1 MKRPPESFK
10 PSALR
15 PISRRKFLTETA
27 GAAALTV
34 SSRSAVTS
42 VFGQT
47 SASAERSPAATLR
60 VNAAQSV
67 STFDPDKSLCS
78 SMDILSREG
87 IEKVYT
93 PEIVKVCLSAGYGAI
108 SYRLHTPETIDYW
121 HWNSAGQWSDPEK
134 RQGYFIG
141 NSEPAGLLRDSFGYS
156 LPHRG
161 CTHDG
166 GTNRGYSRL
175 TDGNPATFWKS
186 NPYLTS
192 HFTGEDDSLHPQWI
206 IIDFGRPQNV
216 NAIRIDWCEPSAR
229 EYEVQY
235 WTGDDPMNWEEPAM
249 DSTGQ
254 GGEYLP
260 VGMQANGRWNLFP
273 YGLIRDGKG
282 GRETR
287 RLAEYPMPLRYVRVV
302 MTRSSNRPGPH
313 GSDDVRHR
321 VGYAIYEVYAGVLE
335 NGVFTDA
342 VKHAPDGKAQT
353 ATYCSS
359 TDPWHTANDL
369 NPRGDQTG
377 LDLFFTSGITNNLP
391 AIIPVAVIFS
401 IPEDAAAQMA
411 FLRKRGYPIA
421 WVEMGEEADGQYYMP
436 EDYAAL
442 YLQFAGAIHKIDP
455 TLKLG
460 GPVFQGINQDVS
472 VWPDAQGRTSWFG
485 RFYDYLKSH
494 GHQAD
499 LTFASFEIYPY
510 DACAMSWDDLFRCRE
525 LTQTCLRSFWQN
537 GLPKDVP
544 LMNSESNLCGSL
556 SRYMS
561 DIFSALW
568 LADNV
573 GSFFEEGGA
582 IYVHSPIQPG
592 PLEHGCQG
600 WATWGNSIWNK
611 QGHVTAY
618 TAFYHASRLINLE
631 WVRHGSGPHH
641 LYPVNG
647 TIQDSR
653 GRNLIT
659 AYAVHRPDNEWALM
673 LINKDQEN
681 AHGVNVVFEE
691 GTGGR
696 TGYFAGPV
704 RFVTYGSEQY
714 VWHGETAQ
722 AHADPDDPPRVATVT
737 AGKGAAITLPKAS
750 VSVIRGEVTGLSL

>member
-1 MKRPPESFK
+1 
-10 PSALR
+10 
-15 PISRRKFLTETA
+15 
-27 GAAALTV
+27 
-34 SSRSAVTS
+34 
-42 VFGQT
+42 
-47 SASAERSPAATLR
+47 
-60 VNAAQSV
+60 
-67 STFDPDKSLCS
+67 
-78 SMDILSREG
+78 MDILSREW
-87 IEKVYT
+87 IEQVYT
-93 PEIVKVCLSAGYGAI
+93 PEIVKVCLSGGYGAI

-121 HWNSAGQWSDPEK
+121 HWNSAGQWSNPEK
-134 RQGYFIG
+134 RQGYFTG
-141 NSEPAGLLRDSFGYS
+141 NSEPAAPLRDSFGYS

-161 CTHDG
+161 CTHNG
-166 GTNRGYSRL
+166 GTDRGYSRL

-216 NAIRIDWCEPSAR
+216 NAIRIDWSEPSAR

-235 WTGDDPMNWEEPAM
+235 WTGGDPMSWEELGLGSVGP
-249 DSTGQ
+249 DGQ
-254 GGEYLP
+254 YIG

-273 YGLIRDGKG
+273 QGLVADGKG
-282 GRETR
+282 GTETR
-287 RLAEYPMPLRYVRVV
+287 TLCEYPMPVRYVRVV
-302 MTRSSNRPGPH
+302 MTQSSNRPGPH

-321 VGYAIYEVYAGVLE
+321 TGYAIYEVYAGVLE

-342 VKHAPDGKAQT
+342 VKHAPDRKAQT

-359 TDPWHTANDL
+359 TDPWHTAEDL

-391 AIIPVAVIFS
+391 AIIPVAVIYS

-411 FLRKRGYPIA
+411 YLRKRGYPIA

-442 YLQFAGAIHKIDP
+442 YIQFADAIHKIDP
-455 TLKLG
+455 TVKLG

-510 DACAMSWDDLFRCRE
+510 DACTMRWDDLFRCRE
-525 LTQTCLRSFWQN
+525 ITKTCLRSFWQN

-544 LMNSESNLCGSL
+544 LMNSESNLSGSL
-556 SRYMS
+556 SRYMC

-631 WVRHGSGPHH
+631 WAHHGSGPHH
-641 LYPVNG
+641 LYPVNVG
-647 TIQDSR
+647 IQDSH
-653 GRNLIT
+653 GRDLVT
-659 AYAVHRPDNEWALM
+659 AYALHRPDNEWAVL

-681 AHGVNVVFEE
+681 AHAVDVVFAE
-691 GTGGR
+691 GAGGR
-696 TGYFAGPV
+696 SGYFSGPV

-714 VWHGETAQ
+714 VWHGETAG
-722 AHADPDDPPRVATVT
+722 AYADPDDPPRAATVV
-737 AGKGAAITLPKAS
+737 AGKGAVITLPQAS
-750 VSVIRGEVTGLSL
+750 VNVIRGKVTGLSV

>member
-1 MKRPPESFK
+1 MKRPKDATRFP
-10 PSALR
+10 AIR
-15 PISRRKFLTETA
+15 PISRRKFLGETA
-27 GAAALTV
+27 GAAALTL
-34 SSRSAVTS
+34 SSRSAVAS
-42 VFGQT
+42 MLGQSST
-47 SASAERSPAATLR
+47 PVAQSPDVTLR
-60 VNAAQSV
+60 VNAAHAV
-67 STFDPDKSLCS
+67 NAFDPDKSLCS

-121 HWNSAGQWSDPEK
+121 HWNPDGQWTDPEK

-141 NSEPAGLLRDSFGYS
+141 NSEPAGSIRDSFGYS

-161 CTHDG
+161 CTHNG

-175 TDGNPATFWKS
+175 TDGNPTTFWKS

-206 IIDFGRPQNV
+206 IIDFGSPQNV
-216 NAIRIDWCEPSAR
+216 NAIRIHWCEPSAR
-229 EYEVQY
+229 EYEVEY
-235 WTGDDPMNWEEPAM
+235 WTGNDPMNWEEPAM
-249 DSTGQ
+249 DSTDQ
-254 GGEYLP
+254 GGQYLP

-273 YGLIRDGKG
+273 SGLVRDGKG
-282 GRETR
+282 GTETR
-287 RLAEYPMPLRYVRVV
+287 KLAEYPVSARYVRVV
-302 MTRSSNRPGPH
+302 MTKSSNQPGPH

-335 NGVFTDA
+335 NGTFTDA
-342 VKHAPDGKAQT
+342 VKHAPDGRAQT

-359 TDPWHTANDL
+359 TDPWHTAEDMNH
-369 NPRGDQTG
+369 RGDQTG
-377 LDLFFTSGITNNLP
+377 IDLFFTSGITNNLP
-391 AIIPVAVIFS
+391 ALITIPLIFS
-401 IPEDAAAQMA
+401 VPEDATAMAAY
-411 FLRKRGYPIA
+411 LRKRGYPIA
-421 WVEMGEEADGQYYMP
+421 WVEMDEEADGQYYMP

-442 YLQFAGAIHKIDP
+442 YIQFADAIHKADP

-494 GHQAD
+494 GRQQD

-510 DACAMSWDDLFRCRE
+510 DACAMKWDDLFRCRE
-525 LTQTCLRSFWQN
+525 LTRTCLRSFWQN
-537 GLPKDVP
+537 GLPKEIP
-544 LMNSESNLCGSL
+544 LMNSESNLSGSL
-556 SRYMS
+556 SRYMCE
-561 DIFSALW
+561 IFSALW

-582 IYVHSPIQPG
+582 IYIHSPIQPG

-600 WATWGNSIWNK
+600 WATWGNTIWNR
-611 QGHVTAY
+611 QGKITAY
-618 TAFYHASRLINLE
+618 TAFYHASRLINFD
-631 WVRHGSGPHH
+631 WVQHSTGIHH
-641 LYPVNG
+641 LFPVQG
-647 TIQDSR
+647 TLQDSQ
-653 GRNLIT
+653 GRDLIT
-659 AYAVHRPDNEWALM
+659 AYAVHRPDNQWALM

-681 AHGVNVVFEE
+681 AHSVEVAFED
-691 GTGGR
+691 GAGSG
-696 TGYFAGPV
+696 TGYFSGQV
-704 RFVTYGSEQY
+704 HYVTYGSEQY

-722 AHADPDDPPRVATVT
+722 AHADPDELPRVAKVA
-737 AGKGAAITLPKAS
+737 AGKGASITLPKAS
-750 VSVIRGEVTGLSL
+750 VTVIRGEVTGLSI